1 MTSTGAQKKEVGIIS
16 KRGIKTFQ
24 AAPRS
29 KIDIHKVE
37 KLLKH
42 LKTCENV
49 CVDEPQWVMG
59 EWTQLGK

>member
-1 MTSTGAQKKEVGIIS
+1 MTFTGAQKKEVGIIS

-49 CVDEPQWVMG
+49 CVDEPQ
-59 EWTQLGK
+59 